1 MRRERRRATMEE
13 IPVSAYVR
21 KRPWRG
27 GKRLSFAIPR
37 VAWPVKGLWEAATA
51 EEKQEAHRRCV
62 AILEWWMG
70 RKSREQVGQELGLS
84 SLRVWQL
91 SQSAVSGMLAGL
103 LKQPRR
109 RGRAAMRAVL
119 DEGTQDIKSLRK
131 ELAETQRKLQI
142 AERLIRLLRELPE
155 AKARSLVEASE
166 PERPEAIR
174 RAGKKKVERRRLD
187 ARGRD
192 GAAEGE
198 PPAAAG

>member
-1 MRRERRRATMEE
+1 MEE
-13 IPVSAYVR
+13 IPVSAHVR

>member
-1 MRRERRRATMEE
+1 MEE
-13 IPVSAYVR
+13 IPVSAHVR

-91 SQSAVSGMLAGL
+91 SQSAISGMLAGL

>member
-1 MRRERRRATMEE
+1 
-13 IPVSAYVR
+13 
-21 KRPWRG
+21 
-27 GKRLSFAIPR
+27 
-37 VAWPVKGLWEAATA
+37 
-51 EEKQEAHRRCV
+51 
-62 AILEWWMG
+62 
-70 RKSREQVGQELGLS
+70 
-84 SLRVWQL
+84 
-91 SQSAVSGMLAGL
+91 
-103 LKQPRR
+103 
-109 RGRAAMRAVL
+109 MRAVL